1 MNTTWMEGSPSVLWT
16 SLLASMDH
24 LPPSTLQNTMK
35 SHLVLYPATK
45 VGKSLS
51 AMSRCGPLFGFFLLR
66 PCPFLVE
73 LPRVRRP
80 NSRRCKTGT
89 AHIGVVQQR
98 IIQTLMRRPC
108 PAI

>member
-1 MNTTWMEGSPSVLWT
+1 MDGGFPFS
-16 SLLASMDH
+16 SLDVPFGVDG
-24 LPPSTLQNTMK
+24 PPAPFDPAEHNEK
-35 SHLVLYPATK
+35 SSSAVPGDQSGK
-45 VGKSLS
+45 VSLS
-51 AMSRCGPLFGFFLLR
+51 NVAVRTLFGFFLLR